1 MRFGYRSST
10 SDVFA
15 QLRYL
20 VLSYVGNFAL
30 NLTHFKVSKKP
41 LGAPNMIIKGP
52 SYYIE
57 TIFAKE
63 ANFANTLT
71 EQVSHECNVIKA
83 FAKSLT
89 FHEICFLGKNFL
101 YSVHLVHAFFTRKE
115 ICFYSE

>member
-1 MRFGYRSST
+1 MSSS

-15 QLRYL
+15 QLLYL

-30 NLTHFKVSKKP
+30 NLTHLKVAKKP

-57 TIFAKE
+57 TIFGKL

-89 FHEICFLGKNFL
+89 FHEICFLGKISCTQFIWCMHSL
-101 YSVHLVHAFFTRKE
+101 LVKRFVFTPNR
-115 ICFYSE
+115 